1 MESSNGSPAP
11 ASQARALALE
21 KLKKKSR
28 VLACKGGCLLR
39 TLILY
44 PRVKHSPAW
53 PPYLCPLCQ
62 EPFKPVPLEAICPS
76 KQ

>member
-11 ASQARALALE
+11 ASQARALAL
-21 KLKKKSR
+21 KKKAR

-53 PPYLCPLCQ
+53 PLYLCPLCQ
-62 EPFKPVPLEAICPS
+62 EPFKLCHLRRFAHPNSEL
-76 KQ
+76 